1 MPIVQHTPSIW
12 TIPHFLTDLEC
23 RQLIGFSEGFGFE
36 EATVGLSSG
45 ARMMKGVRDNFRAEV
60 DDTEL
65 AMRLWSQMQADFP
78 ANIEGVSP
86 VGLNP
91 HFRFYRYEN
100 GQKFKRHIDG
110 RQKVGALES
119 RVTFMI
125 YLNADF
131 EGGATTFDNVSI
143 EPQTGTALLFVH
155 ELKHEGCPVESGR
168 KYVLRSDVL
177 FQSGAEAA

>member
-12 TIPHFLTDLEC
+12 TIPHLLTETEC
-23 RQLIGFSEGFGFE
+23 RQLIGFAEGFGFE

-60 DDTEL
+60 DDHAL
-65 AMRLWSQMQADFP
+65 ATHFWAQIKNEFP
-78 ANIEGVSP
+78 ASLEGVTP

-91 HFRFYRYEN
+91 HFRFYRYEK

-110 RQKVGALES
+110 RQKIGELES

-131 EGGATTFDNVSI
+131 EGGATAFDDVAI
-143 EPQTGTALLFVH
+143 QPTTGTALLFVH
-155 ELKHEGCPVESGR
+155 ELKHEGCPVESGQ

-177 FQSGAEAA
+177 FQSEGQS

>member
-1 MPIVQHTPSIW
+1 MSIVQHTPSIW
-12 TIPHFLTDLEC
+12 TIPHFLSEDEC
-23 RQLIGFSEGFGFE
+23 RHLISFAEGFGFE

-60 DDTEL
+60 DDQTL
-65 AMRLWSQMQADFP
+65 ADRLWAQIQPEFP
-78 ANIEGVSP
+78 ASIEGMSP

-110 RQKVGALES
+110 RQKVGELES

-131 EGGATTFDNVSI
+131 EGGATAFDEVAISP
-143 EPQTGTALLFVH
+143 ETGTALLFVH
-155 ELKHEGCPVESGR
+155 ELKHEGCPVESGQ

-177 FQSGAEAA
+177 FGREEAL

>member
-1 MPIVQHTPSIW
+1 MQIIQHSNAIW
-12 TIPHFLTDLEC
+12 TIPGFLSPAEC
-23 RQLIGFSEGFGFE
+23 RRLIGFSEGFGFE

-45 ARMMKGVRDNFRAEV
+45 AKMMKGARDNFRAEV
-60 DDTEL
+60 DDAQL
-65 AMRLWSQMQADFP
+65 AERIWREVEADFP
-78 ANIEGVSP
+78 ARIEGVRA

-119 RVTFMI
+119 RVTWMI
-125 YLNADF
+125 YLNDDF
-131 EGGATTFDNVSI
+131 AGGATAFDEVSI
-143 EPQTGTALLFVH
+143 QPETGTALLFVH
-155 ELKHEGCPVESGR
+155 EQKHEGCPVERGR

-177 FQSGAEAA
+177 FALEELG

>member
-1 MPIVQHTPSIW
+1 MTIEKHTPSIC
-12 TIPHFLTDLEC
+12 TIPDFLDATEC

-36 EATVGLSSG
+36 EASVGLSSG
-45 ARMMKGVRDNFRAEV
+45 AKMMKNVRDNFRAEV
-60 DDTEL
+60 DDAQL
-65 AMRLWSQMQADFP
+65 AARLWDKIKGDFP
-78 ANIEGVSP
+78 FAIEGVTA

-110 RQKVGALES
+110 RQKVGDLES

-125 YLNADF
+125 YLNESFA
-131 EGGATTFDNVSI
+131 GGATDFDDVSI
-143 EPQTGTALLFVH
+143 APRTGTALLFLH
-155 ELKHEGCPVESGR
+155 ELKHEGCPVERGQ

-177 FQSGAEAA
+177 FQEETA

>member
-12 TIPHFLTDLEC
+12 TIPHFLSENEC
-23 RQLIGFSEGFGFE
+23 RQLIGFAEGFGFE

-45 ARMMKGVRDNFRAEV
+45 ARLMKGVRDNFRAEV
-60 DDTEL
+60 DDDAL
-65 AMRLWSQMQADFP
+65 ANRLWAPIQDEFP
-78 ANIEGVSP
+78 ATFEGIVP

-110 RQKVGALES
+110 RQKVGVLES

-125 YLNADF
+125 YLNANF
-131 EGGATTFDNVSI
+131 EGGATAFDEVSI
-143 EPQTGTALLFVH
+143 QPETGTALLFVH
-155 ELKHEGCPVESGR
+155 ELKHEGCPVESGK

-177 FQSGAEAA
+177 FQSEGAN